1 MDDIILSTTLH
12 EINIK
17 NVYPDIPLTPEF
29 KKQLKKNKDSVM
41 HKEMKA
47 NLVSFINRLP
57 SNFDKDGKEII
68 KCKISSFMIPVKPK
82 SMQGEK
88 KKIYRKYL
96 EDFFKTKSKS
106 LERFKELGIFVYICV
121 FLSKKRYSTN
131 VDNIAKPI
139 IDAMKPYF
147 EGDRKI
153 TVLIVEKKMLDE
165 KYPEDDLDYL
175 QNSMIIVVD
184 ANYRDV
190 FLKI

>member
-1 MDDIILSTTLH
+1 
-12 EINIK
+12 
-17 NVYPDIPLTPEF
+17 
-29 KKQLKKNKDSVM
+29 
-41 HKEMKA
+41 
-47 NLVSFINRLP
+47 
-57 SNFDKDGKEII
+57 
-68 KCKISSFMIPVKPK
+68 MIPVKPK

-96 EDFFKTKSKS
+96 EDLFITKSKS
-106 LERFKELGIFVYICV
+106 LEIFKEHEIFVYICV

-139 IDAMKPYF
+139 IDAMKSYF

-153 TVLIVEKKMLDE
+153 KVLIVEKKMLDE
-165 KYPEDDLDYL
+165 KYPKDDLDYL

-184 ANYRDV
+184 ANFRDV